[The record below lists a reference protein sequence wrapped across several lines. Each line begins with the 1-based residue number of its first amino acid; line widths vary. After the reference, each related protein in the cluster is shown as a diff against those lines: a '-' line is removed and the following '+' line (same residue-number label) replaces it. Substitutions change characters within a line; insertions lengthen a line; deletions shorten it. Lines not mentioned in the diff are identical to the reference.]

1 MNTKTGNLSGAYNEL
16 VLVKVK
22 TLSLRRIGFLAQHM
36 THWLLGLCPKP
47 HLLFCL
53 DTKKS
58 AKKVK
63 TASPHRPDSCL
74 FAKRQITRRL
84 AAAQTACLLPDGT
97 LAAQIGCPDDEMRSE
112 K

>member
-1 MNTKTGNLSGAYNEL
+1 MNEL

-47 HLLFCL
+47 HLIFFLY
-53 DTKKS
+53 TKKK

-74 FAKRQITRRL
+74 FAKRQITHLDEIRRDSNSL
-84 AAAQTACLLPDGT
+84 SFALRHALCADRVP
-97 LAAQIGCPDDEMRSE
+97 R
-112 K
+112 